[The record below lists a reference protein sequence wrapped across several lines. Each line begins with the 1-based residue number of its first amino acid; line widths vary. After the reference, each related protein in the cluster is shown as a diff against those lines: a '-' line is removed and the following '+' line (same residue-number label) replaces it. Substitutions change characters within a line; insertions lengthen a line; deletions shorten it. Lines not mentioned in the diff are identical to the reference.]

1 MNATSLVA
9 LSVGGIDNA
18 GHVIGSYVIVLGG
31 IAVYVWRLFARARRS
46 ARQVPAEERPW
57 T

>member
-1 MNATSLVA
+1 MSTLLAV
-9 LSVGGIDNA
+9 SVGGIDNA
-18 GHVIGSYVIVLGG
+18 GHVIGSYAIVLGG
-31 IAVYVWRLFARARRS
+31 IGLYVWRLFARARRS